1 MSELQSP
8 GAPGTSTQPVFSLV
22 FVLATLAIA
31 AVGLGLEEPNARAVF
46 SQTSVFLAEP
56 DDYLRTYRAKRIAA
70 GECVSFVKMAEINAP
85 TGVELDGC
93 APMDYLLAGA
103 GLLFGRFITHD
114 DSLGTIAAWVPAC
127 LGVVYIVCLTGA
139 MRRGFGW
146 GPAVLTGLMLVFW
159 PALRCVFR
167 VGHPDSQCLIEL
179 LLVVAL
185 ASWIPRA
192 RRDGTPGR
200 PTRRAAAISG
210 LAAGLAIWTGAHA
223 VFFWLALLLGLTFAC
238 VFGPLH
244 ARRAYA
250 EARQVWLCAA
260 ALPVI
265 AGYVVENWPEY
276 NVVSLDKISMVHL
289 ALIGLGFLAPRRVGA
304 AATAAADGSK
314 KSVATGTIGSPPR
327 QSETTRHIAL
337 LAAMAAFTLWMAVD
351 RTRVLDV
358 EDLRRTVRPDLA
370 EDAPESGARHALIPA
385 DAPML
390 ESVGFLPYALPPL
403 VVFFLL
409 SNRVPRPVKGTLGL
423 LAPIAVVL
431 AIRQPAWL
439 IHFLPV
445 IPLVAVIGMW
455 ELVRI
460 LLGRRLSG
468 WPIVCFIPAA
478 AALAVLVH
486 PSAKHVASW
495 TVGDALRA
503 NAHLEPIDFTAQQI
517 VAHEMAHP
525 SHDRNRRAILSDA
538 SQGPMLLYCTGL
550 PVVAVTG
557 SHASQGRLEAA
568 RFYAERDP
576 LRARRQLDRLGVR
589 YVVLPTRSREHL
601 GRPGMT
607 ELSRQALRDPTPE
620 RVDEFGRTM
629 QEPNGEGHEVR
640 KTILQRLL
648 NEPDGNVIPGV
659 ERIAGIKDEDRTPK
673 NPAPEAGLL
682 FVVHEL
688 PQGSLPTT
696 SSAPT
701 R

>member
-1 MSELQSP
+1 MPELQPPEAP
-8 GAPGTSTQPVFSLV
+8 GAPSQPVFSLV
-22 FVLATLAIA
+22 FIVATLAIA
-31 AVGLGLEEPNARAVF
+31 VVGLGLEEPNARAVF
-46 SQTSVFLAEP
+46 SQASIFLAEP

-70 GECVSFVKMAEINAP
+70 GEGVSFGKTAEIDAL
-85 TGVELDGC
+85 TGAELDGC

-103 GLLFGRFITHD
+103 GLLFGRFITHG

-127 LGVVYIVCLTGA
+127 LGVVYIVCLVGA

-167 VGHPDSQCLIEL
+167 VGHPDPQCLIEL

-192 RRDGTPGR
+192 QPNGTPGR
-200 PTRRAAAISG
+200 PTHRAAAISG

-223 VFFWLALLLGLTFAC
+223 VFFWLALLFGLTVAC

-250 EARQVWLCAA
+250 EARQVWLCAT

-265 AGYVVENWPEY
+265 AGYLVENWPEY
-276 NVVSLDKISMVHL
+276 NVVSLDKISTVHL
-289 ALIGLGFLAPRRVGA
+289 ALIGLGFLAPRRIGA
-304 AATAAADGSK
+304 AATAAADGSERPV
-314 KSVATGTIGSPPR
+314 VAGTVGSSSR

-337 LAAMAAFTLWMAVD
+337 LAAMAAFTLWMSVD
-351 RTRVLDV
+351 RTRVFEI
-358 EDLRRTVRPDLA
+358 EDLRRTVRPDVV
-370 EDAPESGARHALIPA
+370 EDAPESSARHALISA

-390 ESVGFLPYALPPL
+390 EIVGFLPYALSPL
-403 VVFFLL
+403 MLFFLL
-409 SNRVPRPVKGTLGL
+409 SNRVPRPVKGSLGL
-423 LAPIAVVL
+423 LVPIAVVL

-445 IPLVAVIGMW
+445 IPLVAVIGTW

-468 WPIVCFIPAA
+468 WPIVCFVPAA
-478 AALAVLVH
+478 AALAFLVY

-495 TVGDALRA
+495 SVEDALRA
-503 NAHLEPIDFTAQQI
+503 NAHLEPIDFAAQQI
-517 VAHEMAHP
+517 VTYEMAHP
-525 SHDRNRRAILSDA
+525 SQHRNRRAILSDP
-538 SQGPMLLYCTGL
+538 SQGPMLLYSTGL
-550 PVVAVTG
+550 PVVAVPG

-568 RFYAERDP
+568 TFYAERDP

-589 YVVLPTRSREHL
+589 YVVLPTCAQERH
-601 GRPGMT
+601 GRPAWTG
-607 ELSRQALRDPTPE
+607 LGRQALRDPTPE
-620 RVDEFGRTM
+620 RVDESGRTM
-629 QEPNGEGHEVR
+629 QESNGEGHEVR
-640 KTILQRLL
+640 KTILQRLFS
-648 NEPDGNVIPGV
+648 EPDGNVIPGV
-659 ERIAGIKDEDRTPK
+659 ERIAGIKDKDWTPDD
-673 NPAPEAGLL
+673 PALESGLL

-688 PQGSLPTT
+688 PQGSLPATT
-696 SSAPT
+696 SAPT
-701 R
+701 S